1 MLSILKLRVAKKF
14 FIYLNLFYFVALL
27 IPTILIFYK
36 VESLLYEQV
45 RKQAESI
52 YQQIVI
58 TKRWIADHGSLKKM
72 LGQGG
77 SLGTDV
83 PRDEMAKLSPRAPFL
98 SPRAERG
105 DTWRLHAS
113 KDIPMRHS
121 EPSEGCLAIARH
133 DMVGRRYL
141 ATLSRTK

>member
-58 TKRWIADHGSLKKM
+58 TRKWIADHG
-72 LGQGG
+72 GIY
-77 SLGTDV
+77 V
-83 PRDEMAKLSPRAPFL
+83 EKLPWVEPKSI
-98 SPRAERG
+98 SCTG
-105 DTWRLHAS
+105 WRETFYD
-113 KDIPMRHS
+113 K
-121 EPSEGCLAIARH
+121 
-133 DMVGRRYL
+133 
-141 ATLSRTK
+141 